1 MTNTQKIINEF
12 SKGEFTDAE
21 VAQRLNLKVSEV
33 TDVRRANK
41 ARIKPTGA
49 WVRSGF
55 GHFRSAKY
63 RLEEN
68 MFQMLQKVWR

>member
-1 MTNTQKIINEF
+1 MTEHEKIINEF

-21 VAQRLNLKVSEV
+21 VAQRLNIKVSEV

-41 ARIKPTGA
+41 SRIKPTGA
-49 WVRSGF
+49 WVRIGL

-68 MFQMLQKVWR
+68 VFQMLQEVWR